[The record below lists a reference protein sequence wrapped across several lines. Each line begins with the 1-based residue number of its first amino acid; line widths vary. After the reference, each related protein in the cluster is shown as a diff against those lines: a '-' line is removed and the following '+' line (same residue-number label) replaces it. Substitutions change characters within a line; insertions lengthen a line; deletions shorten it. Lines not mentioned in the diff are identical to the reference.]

1 MLIVWE
7 ESTGN
12 DVRGNYIGT
21 GVNGSKALPNGGEG
35 VEIRYGA
42 SYNMIGNGNLI
53 SGNARNGVNI
63 HEKECVGNEVLGNY
77 IGYSE
82 VIEDEVQPLP
92 NGANGVQL
100 GAAEENLIGPNN
112 VISGNHRLG
121 IYILGSKDTDGDGIN
136 NRVFNNL
143 IGVNPITGELLA
155 NGEEGVRITG
165 SSWNL
170 VEHNVLCGAGV
181 GTDFIRSDGVRIIDE
196 DSFGNTISYNYIG
209 TNPDGD
215 QELGNGLSGVRIH
228 MGAHDNTI
236 GPGNVIS
243 GNQNQGILIKGE
255 EGHPGTNNT
264 VYGNNIGI
272 TPDGQ
277 YALGNSQNGIQ
288 IIGEVTS
295 TKIGPDNVISGNDI
309 GVNLYGSEVDNNTV
323 FGNYIGTDVDGIDEI
338 PNNNGVWITDGNDNI
353 IGGTESGDRNIISG
367 NNDNGIWIQG
377 SGLPEALNN
386 VVQGNYIGL
395 AANGIDPLGNRGF
408 GVKINAAAGNLIGG
422 PEEAHRNIVSAN
434 GTP

>member
-12 DVRGNYIGT
+12 DVRGNSIGT

-92 NGANGVQL
+92 NGGNGVQL

-112 VISGNHRLG
+112 VISGNRRLG
-121 IYILGSKDTDGDGIN
+121 IYIQGSKDTDGDGIN

-155 NGEEGVRITG
+155 NGEEGVRIYG

-181 GTDFIRSDGVRIIDE
+181 GTGFIRSDGVRILDE
-196 DSFGNTISYNYIG
+196 GSFGNTISYNYIG

-215 QELGNGLSGVRIH
+215 QELGNGLSGVKIY

-243 GNQNQGILIKGE
+243 GNQNHGILIESGE
-255 EGHPGTNNT
+255 GVSCNNN
-264 VYGNNIGI
+264 VV
-272 TPDGQ
+272 
-277 YALGNSQNGIQ
+277 LGNFIGTTVDGLGSFGNGSNGIELT
-288 IIGEVTS
+288 GTVTN
-295 TKIGPDNVISGNDI
+295 TTIGPGNVISGNDT
-309 GVNLYGSEVDNNTV
+309 GVNISGVDADSNVV
-323 FGNYIGTDVDGIDEI
+323 FGNYIGTDKDGEGPI
-338 PNNNGVWITDGNDNI
+338 PNYNGVKITDGKNNL
-353 IGGTESGDRNIISG
+353 IGGPEEGAMNIISG
-367 NNDNGIWIQG
+367 NNHNGVWIVG
-377 SGLPEALNN
+377 SGTADSLGNA
-386 VVQGNYIGL
+386 VQGNYIGL
-395 AANGIDPLGNRGF
+395 AANGIDPLGNEAM
-408 GVKINAAAGNLIGG
+408 GVAIRDSSRKPYWG
-422 PEEAHRNIVSAN
+422 S
-434 GTP
+434 